1 MKHVFVETNVLV
13 DLLRPSP
20 SKDADALYARND
32 NVDLRLYVPWCS
44 QSEAWRTLNRVISD
58 DLGFVDA
65 MMRFAVRRWTADR
78 TLFEKVEI
86 DKLRALAKA
95 DHAAA
100 LTTLAT
106 RIQATMASVAQI
118 DPTPTVVAR
127 TLQIFTVKAL
137 KPFDEMV
144 LGAVLSKASEL
155 FAAGERELY
164 FCNLDG
170 DLASQ
175 HSALAAEYGACGLTV
190 RQDFN
195 VP

>member
-1 MKHVFVETNVLV
+1 MKHVFVETNFLV

-32 NVDLRLYVPWCS
+32 NVNLRLYVPWCS
-44 QSEAWRTLNRVISD
+44 QSEAWRTLNRVISE
-58 DLGFVDA
+58 DLGFVEA
-65 MMRFAVRRWTADR
+65 MMRFTVRRWTADR

-86 DKLRALAKA
+86 DKLRGLAKA

-100 LTTLAT
+100 LTSLAT
-106 RIQATMASVAQI
+106 RIQATVASIARI
-118 DPTPTVVAR
+118 DPTPEVVAR

-175 HSALAAEYGACGLTV
+175 HPALAAEYGACGLTV